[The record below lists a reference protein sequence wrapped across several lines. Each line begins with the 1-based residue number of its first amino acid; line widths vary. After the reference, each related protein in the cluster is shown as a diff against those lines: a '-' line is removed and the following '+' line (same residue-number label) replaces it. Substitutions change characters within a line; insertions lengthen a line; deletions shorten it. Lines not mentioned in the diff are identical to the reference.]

1 MNRFERL
8 HLLVYKWPA
17 DQYYNRFLHSSCSV
31 ETLLFSW
38 GFSKILLCTEQ
49 FITVVLNWGP
59 MLTKGP
65 QQTWGLQDEI
75 KTKQTLNKLKQ
86 LKIMISVILIHPSTV
101 FFLL

>member
-1 MNRFERL
+1 M
-8 HLLVYKWPA
+8 
-17 DQYYNRFLHSSCSV
+17 

-65 QQTWGLQDEI
+65 QQTWGPQDEI

-86 LKIMISVILIHPSTV
+86 LKIMISVILIHPLTV
-101 FFLL
+101 FSFIKYKSVTLGKYDQRLWK